1 MINLSEPRSGY
12 QAKDQQLGW
21 RTKAEVKLNE
31 AQDRSKKAKLSIR
44 TAKKSTSKGQTLK
57 SELLKVNLSKPI
69 SEKPKWINLR
79 MPTNEDRLEAK
90 TR

>member
-57 SELLKVNLSKPI
+57 SELLKVNLSKP
-69 SEKPKWINLR
+69 SSNSQKWAPEGQPLEANLR
-79 MPTNEDRLEAK
+79 EAK
-90 TR
+90 VN